1 MVDSARKLE
10 HSMDGRGLRWEI
22 LSHSE
27 LPGGAITWLR
37 VSPAANDLTS
47 AMLARDL
54 LIEETGVVARL
65 RICNAGK
72 APVLLP
78 SDLVLDGGK
87 QARVVERS
95 VIVPAFAVAEVP
107 VRCVESGRWAPRDAQ
122 TAKSFEVTSP
132 AAIDTREYTA
142 CAKQRRMRTNASY
155 DLEQSDVWQHV
166 ERELHASN
174 VASTTR
180 SYTAFLSFRA
190 ERVAEA
196 RKLDVQ
202 PPDGANGL
210 ALARPNGVVWIEVFP
225 TREDMCSIV
234 PTVVADALEPMQGH
248 QRFSPR
254 SATLWVQSAVT
265 HIGTASLVAVPAPSA
280 TLGDTYVLDGQ
291 DVAGSILLYAGRVAH
306 LVARVAS

>member
-22 LSHSE
+22 LSHNE

-65 RICNAGK
+65 RVCNAAK
-72 APVLLP
+72 MPVLLP

-107 VRCVESGRWAPRDAQ
+107 VRCVESGRWAPRDAH
-122 TAKSFEVTSP
+122 TAKSFEVASP
-132 AAIDTREYTA
+132 AALGTREYTA

-155 DLEQSDVWQHV
+155 DLEQGEVWQHI
-166 ERELHASN
+166 ERELEGSKVRSN
-174 VASTTR
+174 TR

-202 PPDGANGL
+202 PPEGANGL
-210 ALARPNGVVWIEVFP
+210 ALVRPNGVVWIEVFP

-234 PTVVADALEPMQGH
+234 PTVVADALEPMQGE
-248 QRFSPR
+248 RFSTR
-254 SATLWVQSAVT
+254 SATLWVHSAVT
-265 HIGTASLVAVPAPSA
+265 HVGTASLLGVPAPSA
-280 TLGDTYVLDGQ
+280 TLGDTYVIDGQ
-291 DVAGSILLYAGRVAH
+291 DVAGSLLLYAGRVAH